1 MHKATTMLKN
11 HLLIAFRAL
20 MKYRG
25 NTAIHALGLSMGLAC
40 CLLIYTFI
48 QYHRSFDRYH
58 EKAGR
63 IYRVGMIDYSG
74 GEKEMEGNTPYPL
87 AVALRNDFPDWE
99 QVARTHT
106 EQEALLVLPDGRKFE
121 APALFAE
128 PEWLDIFD
136 LKTLEGDPRHTL
148 SQPGQVVLCRS
159 AAQRYFG
166 DEEAIGK
173 TFELDG
179 ELALSVGAIVE
190 DLPATSHLRADMLV
204 AYASLKDYFPLDTES
219 WGMVISGS
227 TYVLLAKQADA
238 GAIQEQLPGF
248 ISKYYDESEAAITEF
263 VLQPLLDIH
272 FNTDFEAAGGTPGI
286 DPRYLWF
293 FGAIGLMILLVACI
307 NFINLS
313 TAHAFRRAREI
324 AVRKVIG
331 AGRRQLMMQFLTEA
345 FLISAVGAVIAA
357 LSGQLALSR
366 LNALLGLQMELN
378 WTTDPAPGVFLLC
391 SILLVTLL
399 AGAYPAFIISG
410 FRPVNALKGKVGDS
424 LRGTLQLRRGLV
436 VGQFCISILLLV
448 GTLVV
453 SRQLHYFR
461 NQPLGFRQEAI
472 LMVSLPEP
480 GVFTGMKEE
489 WLQHPGI
496 EEVCFSFGAPTSMG
510 SVGTRLYPEPGNE
523 RTAIDFVLK
532 AAEHNFDNLFELDI
546 IAGRELL
553 EADDRRAAPEDPEA
567 EGQYNILVN
576 EQMVRKLG
584 FEQAQDV
591 IGKQY
596 ELGINHINATIVG
609 VVRDFNLKSLHH
621 SIEPVVI
628 MPFPHF
634 YYAAALKIQMGQASE
649 AIAHIEQAW
658 SRQFPKGL
666 FKYDFLDD
674 TIAQLY
680 QEESR
685 LSSLF
690 QLFAGLAI
698 FIACLG
704 LWGLVAFITQQRTK
718 EVGVR
723 KVLGAS
729 VAQIIFLLTR
739 EFTWLVGVAFL
750 IAVPLAWW
758 GAQKWLA
765 NFPYHTHLEAWIFLG
780 AGILVLLA
788 AWLTVGYKAVRAALA
803 NPVEA
808 LRSE

>member
-1 MHKATTMLKN
+1 MLKN

-25 NTAIHALGLSMGLAC
+25 NTAIHVLGLSMGLAC

-48 QYHRSFDRYH
+48 QYHRSFDRHH

-74 GEKEMEGNTPYPL
+74 GEKEMGGNTPYPL
-87 AVALRNDFPDWE
+87 AVALRNDFSDWE

-106 EQEALLVLPDGRKFE
+106 EREVLVGLPDGRKFE
-121 APALFAE
+121 GPALFAE

-136 LKTLEGDPRHTL
+136 FKTVEGDPRYTL

-179 ELALSVGAIVE
+179 ELALSVGAVVE
-190 DLPATSHLRADMLV
+190 DIPATSHLRGDMLV

-219 WGMVISGS
+219 WGMVIGGS
-227 TYVLLAKQADA
+227 TYVLLSGQTDA
-238 GAIQEQLPGF
+238 VAIQEQLPGF
-248 ISKYYDESEAAITEF
+248 ISKYYDEDEAAITEF

-272 FNTDFEAAGGTPGI
+272 FNTDFEVTGGTPGI
-286 DPRYLWF
+286 DARYLWF

-331 AGRRQLMMQFLTEA
+331 AERRQLVMQFLTEA
-345 FLISAVGAVIAA
+345 FLISAAGAIIAA
-357 LSGQLALSR
+357 LLGQLALSH
-366 LNALLGLQMELN
+366 LNALLGLQMKLS
-378 WTTDPAPGVFLLC
+378 WAADPAPGVFLLC
-391 SILLVTLL
+391 SVLLVTLL

-410 FRPVNALKGKVGDS
+410 FRPVNALKGKVGES

-436 VGQFCISILLLV
+436 VGQFCISILLLI

-453 SRQLHYFR
+453 SRQLHYFQ

-472 LMVSLPEP
+472 LVVNLPEP
-480 GVFTGMKEE
+480 GVYPAMKEE
-489 WLQHPGI
+489 WLQHPGV
-496 EEVCFSFGAPTSMG
+496 EEACFSFGAPTSRG

-523 RTAIDFVLK
+523 RTAIDFVFK
-532 AAEHNFDNLFELDI
+532 AAEHNFDDLFELDI
-546 IAGRELL
+546 IAGRELQ
-553 EADDRRAAPEDPEA
+553 EADDRRATPEDPEA

-576 EQMVRKLG
+576 EQMVKKLG
-584 FEQAQDV
+584 FEQVQDV

-628 MPFPHF
+628 MHFPHF
-634 YYAAALKIQMGQASE
+634 YYGAALKIQMNKPSE

-704 LWGLVAFITQQRTK
+704 LWGLVAFITQQRTR

-729 VAQIIFLLTR
+729 VAQIIILLTR
-739 EFTWLVGVAFL
+739 EFTWLVGFAFL
-750 IAVPLAWW
+750 IAAPLAWW

-765 NFPYHTHLEAWIFLG
+765 NFPYHTHLDAWIFLG
-780 AGILVLLA
+780 AGGLVLLA
-788 AWLTVGYKAVRAALA
+788 AWLTVGFKAVRAALA
-803 NPVEA
+803 NPVKA